1 MIRFAL
7 LAFLVVVFLANVA
20 AADDKA
26 GVELGPNASL
36 GGIRLLPED
45 SPWNEDISGA
55 PVDPNSDAILAR
67 IGMDKPLHADFGS
80 EWEGVPLGIP
90 YVVVGKDQEEVP
102 VAFEIAE
109 ESDAGPYP
117 IPLEAPIEGGPN
129 GDGDRHVL
137 VLDRDAWTLFEL
149 FNAVPDGNGGW
160 KAGSG
165 AIWDLNQNQVREAG
179 FTSADA
185 AGLPILPGLAR
196 YDEAVEKG
204 AIEHALRFT
213 LSKTRRAYVPP
224 ASHWASDDTD
234 ETLPPM
240 GMRVRLKADYD
251 ISGFSPEAQAV
262 LQALKTYGMIL
273 ADNGS
278 DNFISGTHDPRW
290 NADAIGEIRRVKT
303 KDLEVVE
310 MTGLVTDDKQ

>member
-1 MIRFAL
+1 MARF
-7 LAFLVVVFLANVA
+7 VFLAVLVGTLFGNLAVA
-20 AADDKA
+20 EDKPN
-26 GVELGPNASL
+26 VELGPNANL
-36 GGIRLLPED
+36 GGVRLLPGD
-45 SPWNEDISGA
+45 SPWHKDISGVA
-55 PVDPNSDAILAR
+55 VDSRSEAILAR
-67 IGMDKPLHADFGS
+67 IGLDKPLHADFGG
-80 EWEGVPLGIP
+80 EWQGVPMGIP
-90 YVVVGKDQEEVP
+90 YVVVGSEQKKVP
-102 VAFEIAE
+102 VTFEYAD
-109 ESDAGPYP
+109 ESDPGPYP
-117 IPLEAPIEGGPN
+117 IPPDAPIEGGAN

-149 FNAVPDGNGGW
+149 FNAVPDENGAW

-165 AIWDLNQNQVREAG
+165 AIWDLNQNQVRQAG

-185 AGLPILPGLAR
+185 AGLPILPGLVR

-204 AIEHALRFT
+204 IIEHALRFT

-224 ASHWASDDTD
+224 ASHWASDDAD

-251 ISGFSPEAQAV
+251 ISGFSPEAQAI
-262 LQALKTYGMIL
+262 LRALKTYGMIL

-290 NADAIGEIRRVKT
+290 NADAIGELRRVTT

-310 MTGLVTDDKQ
+310 MTGIVTDDEH